1 MIATVYGLQ
10 VRLYRNY
17 RNCNALTNWAFL
29 EALIF
34 IIRREFMLVGW
45 MVVYLL
51 SYVLQSRNN
60 RYI

>member
-10 VRLYRNY
+10 VRLDRK
-17 RNCNALTNWAFL
+17 CNALTNWAFP

-45 MVVYLL
+45 MVVYLV
-51 SYVLQSRNN
+51 SYVLQPWNN
-60 RYI
+60 RDT